1 MSQRFKERFKGR
13 ISHVNKEGDYGVVA
27 NARLPIQK
35 LQQMQDHSHMS
46 NFSYLEPIG
55 RHSAASQP
63 KTRDAETEI
72 ADFPLNN
79 LGHQNHHNNPH
90 QIIAFK
96 TIDATKVSQPNGA
109 SQQLDSQSAM
119 AESRSQHRFS
129 TLDTFENERTI
140 APTTVKN
147 PRV

>member
-1 MSQRFKERFKGR
+1 MSQRFRERFKGR

-55 RHSAASQP
+55 RSNVSQP

-72 ADFPLNN
+72 ADFPLATV
-79 LGHQNHHNNPH
+79 NPH
-90 QIIAFK
+90 NLHHPQQIIAFK
-96 TIDATKVSQPNGA
+96 TIDAPKVSQPTA
-109 SQQLDSQSAM
+109 A
-119 AESRSQHRFS
+119 
-129 TLDTFENERTI
+129 
-140 APTTVKN
+140 
-147 PRV
+147 

>member
-55 RHSAASQP
+55 RSNAASQP

-72 ADFPLNN
+72 ADFPLVNN
-79 LGHQNHHNNPH
+79 LGHHQNHPHPHHNNNNHNPQQ

-96 TIDATKVSQPNGA
+96 TIDASKVS
-109 SQQLDSQSAM
+109 S
-119 AESRSQHRFS
+119 
-129 TLDTFENERTI
+129 
-140 APTTVKN
+140 
-147 PRV
+147 